1 MKEPLVLYST
11 NTWLAYAI
19 AERYYG
25 GVHYAWCSPVYDG
38 RRTASHVNIPPTSSP
53 AEIYRLLPAEVERGE
68 RHSTVLEKNRK
79 GLGKG
84 LQARQA
90 EGLVPAAQQ
99 EEIANTI
106 ASADIRDFRP
116 VLYVIPFECVRGTVV
131 DVPVRERAHPL
142 SIEYR
147 VERLSRDCFD
157 MLELGA

>member
-19 AERYYG
+19 SERYYG

-53 AEIYRLLPAEVERGE
+53 AEIYRLLSAEVDRGE
-68 RHSTVLEKNRK
+68 RHSVVLEKNRK

-84 LQARQA
+84 LKARQA
-90 EGLVPAAQQ
+90 EGLVSATQQ
-99 EEIANTI
+99 EEVASTI
-106 ASADIRDFRP
+106 DSADIRDFRP
-116 VLYVIPFECVRGTVV
+116 VLYVIPFERVRGLVV
-131 DVPVRERAHPL
+131 DVPVPERAHPM